1 MNDFDKYIKSKIAE
15 EQTDIPDSVKTRIE
29 QALAHLP
36 EKKPKIK
43 QIRILPRFVAAAAC
57 FVFVTLFLLPNVS
70 IAYAQALE
78 QVPIIGDVV
87 RVVTIR
93 NYFYSDDRHE
103 MDIEVPKIEGEGSDA
118 VDYINKSVSELT
130 MTLVNQFYKDL
141 EITANNG
148 YGSIHVDYEVITNT
162 ERWFT
167 LKLAVS
173 ETAASSN
180 NYFEFYHIDKE
191 QGKIIELGDLFN
203 TDDFSDTIVSEIKKQ
218 MKQQMEANETVQ
230 YWIYDEEIGEDFATV
245 GSNHNF
251 YWNHDGDLV
260 IVFDKYEV
268 APGSM
273 GTPEFVIKRDI
284 VEDILNEEFKDVYEQ
299 YNK

>member
-29 QALAHLP
+29 QTLADLP
-36 EKKPKIK
+36 EKKHKIK
-43 QIRILPRFVAAAAC
+43 QIRILPRIAAAAAC
-57 FVFVTLFLLPNVS
+57 FIFITLFLLPNVS

-78 QVPIIGDVV
+78 QVPVIGDIV

-103 MDIEVPKIEGEGSDA
+103 MDIDVPKIEGEDSNA
-118 VDYINKSVSELT
+118 ADYINKNVSELT
-130 MTLVNQFYKDL
+130 TALVNQFYKDL
-141 EITANNG
+141 EVTDNNG

-162 ERWFT
+162 DRWFT
-167 LKLAVS
+167 LKLSVS
-173 ETAASSN
+173 ETAASSD

-191 QGKIIELGDLFN
+191 QGKIIELGDMFN
-203 TDDFSDTIVSEIKKQ
+203 TDNFSDILVAEIKKQ
-218 MKQQMEANETVQ
+218 MQQQMDEDETIK
-230 YWIYDEEIGEDFATV
+230 YWINDGEIGEEFATV
-245 GSNHNF
+245 GVDHNF
-251 YWNHDGDLV
+251 YWNDAGNLV

-273 GTPEFVIKRDI
+273 GTPEFVIEKDVI
-284 VEDILNEEFKDVYEQ
+284 GDILKKEFENVIK
-299 YNK
+299 